1 MHVEFLKWGNS
12 LALRVPKAFAESIG
26 ASEGKQAEMTIKDG
40 SLVVKVSK
48 AKRRRRYVLK
58 ELIDAITEENRHPE
72 IGWAPPV
79 GNEVW

>member
-26 ASEGKQAEMTIKDG
+26 ASEGKQAEMTVKDG
-40 SLVVKVSK
+40 TLVIKVSK
-48 AKRRRRYVLK
+48 AKRRRRYILR
-58 ELIDAITEENRHPE
+58 ELIDAITEENRHSE
-72 IGWAPPV
+72 INWGAPV

>member
-26 ASEGKQAEMTIKDG
+26 ASEGKQAEMTVKEG
-40 SLVVKVSK
+40 TLVVRVSK
-48 AKRRRRYVLK
+48 ARRRRRYVLE
-58 ELIDAITEENRHPE
+58 ELIDGITEENRHRE
-72 IGWAPPV
+72 IGWGPPA